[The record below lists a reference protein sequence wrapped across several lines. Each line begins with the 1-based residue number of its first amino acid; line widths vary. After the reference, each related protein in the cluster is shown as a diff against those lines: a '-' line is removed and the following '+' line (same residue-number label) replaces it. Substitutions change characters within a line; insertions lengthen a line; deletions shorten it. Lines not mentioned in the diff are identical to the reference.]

1 MEYES
6 YASFSYR
13 GYNRDITVSLEDEDA
28 DYLPRMI
35 ATFADYLR
43 CAGFVYVG
51 VKPIEG
57 GWLIHK
63 SYDKNDDEESW
74 SNPSFSEF
82 FSLSDEEIVQDVVN
96 KAAEEYWEKTVDK
109 AVSDELT
116 PGDTVFYHGK
126 GTPETN
132 LNRKEEPQGH
142 GGHNGVPLN
151 NMRGTV
157 IKYIDSVTGPRVL
170 VKWDN
175 WNDGHNGMGDDPE
188 AKMGATNYW
197 WSNVNNVS
205 KVN

>member
-1 MEYES
+1 MTGDQI
-6 YASFSYR
+6 AGVIR
-13 GYNRDITVSLEDEDA
+13 AVVAALGGYFVGQGVTDAETV
-28 DYLPRMI
+28 
-35 ATFADYLR
+35 AT
-43 CAGFVYVG
+43 
-51 VKPIEG
+51 IG
-57 GWLIHK
+57 GAAATLGAAI
-63 SYDKNDDEESW
+63 W

-96 KAAEEYWEKTVDK
+96 KAAEEYWEKAVDK

-116 PGDTVFYHGK
+116 PGDTLFYHGK

-132 LNRKEEPQGH
+132 LNRKDEPQGH